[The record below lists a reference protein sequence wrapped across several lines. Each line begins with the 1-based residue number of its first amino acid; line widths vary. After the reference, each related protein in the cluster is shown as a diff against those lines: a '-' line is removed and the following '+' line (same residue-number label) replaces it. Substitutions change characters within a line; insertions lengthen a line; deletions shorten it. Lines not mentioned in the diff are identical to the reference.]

1 MAKQPKFTK
10 DGLPDGR
17 GSSEGSKRSQ
27 FASGD
32 GRPRPGRPKG
42 SKSLASIYNETAEA
56 SVILVQDG
64 KKKRVSRKEAIIRQ
78 EAQQATKGDAR
89 ARESY
94 LSRLREFTPPEV
106 QASAI
111 DRLLEEDAEILAQAF
126 ARGLVGSE
134 PANGSRSGSGDGS

>member
-17 GSSEGSKRSQ
+17 GSSEGSKQTQ

-64 KKKRVSRKEAIIRQ
+64 KKKRVSRKEAIVRQ

-94 LSRLREFTPPEV
+94 LGRLREFNPPEV

-126 ARGLVGSE
+126 ARGLLASGPSSDVSDGTGSE
-134 PANGSRSGSGDGS
+134 E

>member
-10 DGLPDGR
+10 EGLPDGR
-17 GSSEGSKRSQ
+17 GSSEGSKRTQ

-32 GRPRPGRPKG
+32 GRQRPGRPKG
-42 SKSLASIYNETAEA
+42 AKSLASIYNETAEA
-56 SVILVQDG
+56 SVTLVQDG
-64 KKKRVSRKEAIIRQ
+64 KKRRVSRKEAIIRQ

-126 ARGLVGSE
+126 ARGLLASGPSAKTTDGGGSE
-134 PANGSRSGSGDGS
+134 E